1 MIVGPD
7 GKPVV
12 TPGIVGAPKIEDIE
26 ALKPEEAQHIAEPI
40 RQALAAGIPAHSP
53 CNVEFGVVARLVATV
68 LHLQA
73 DQADGEAGEE

>member
-7 GKPVV
+7 GKPLV
-12 TPGIVGAPKIEDIE
+12 TPDIVGAPKIEDIKALEPHE
-26 ALKPEEAQHIAEPI
+26 AEHIAEPI
-40 RQALAAGIPAHSP
+40 RQALAAGIPAQSP

-73 DQADGEAGEE
+73 QVNGEAGEE